1 MFKDHVIHAKQLY
14 INIQKVCMFFLYCW
28 YKLYRNIREY
38 ISENLYIDCFHNIL
52 KRYIDIT
59 LFLIWVVF
67 RQNTYLITL
76 LTNTICA
83 FMWLHIS
90 CSRSYVTQG
99 LIMFTIIWMFFSTY
113 LHALRSLS
121 YKRSLRYDTLTLFRA
136 HN

>member
-1 MFKDHVIHAKQLY
+1 MQKLFQIHLIKKDITKLFKDHVIHAKQSY

-28 YKLYRNIREY
+28 YKLYRNAAR
-38 ISENLYIDCFHNIL
+38 
-52 KRYIDIT
+52 RDIT